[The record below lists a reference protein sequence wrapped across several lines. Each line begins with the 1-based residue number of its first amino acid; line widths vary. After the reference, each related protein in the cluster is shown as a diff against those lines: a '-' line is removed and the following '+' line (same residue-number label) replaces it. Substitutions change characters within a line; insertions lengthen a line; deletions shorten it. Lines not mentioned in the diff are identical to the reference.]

1 LKQNPTTRR
10 SPADEFDAERPCY
23 FLMGWIKSDL
33 AEAGGYWSLVCE
45 ERLTYGECC
54 KVYELGL
61 APYDKFMTVSKA
73 EFETLGI
80 PGDRA
85 ASIYFDLE
93 RQREVSLRGN
103 SGKREKKQDE

>member
-1 LKQNPTTRR
+1 
-10 SPADEFDAERPCY
+10 
-23 FLMGWIKSDL
+23 MGWIKSDL

>member
-1 LKQNPTTRR
+1 
-10 SPADEFDAERPCY
+10 
-23 FLMGWIKSDL
+23 MGWIENDL

-45 ERLTYGECC
+45 EQLTYGECC
-54 KVYELGL
+54 KVYEKGL

-80 PGDRA
+80 PGDRE
-85 ASIYFDLE
+85 ASVYFDLE

-103 SGKREKKQDE
+103 SGKREKKQDG